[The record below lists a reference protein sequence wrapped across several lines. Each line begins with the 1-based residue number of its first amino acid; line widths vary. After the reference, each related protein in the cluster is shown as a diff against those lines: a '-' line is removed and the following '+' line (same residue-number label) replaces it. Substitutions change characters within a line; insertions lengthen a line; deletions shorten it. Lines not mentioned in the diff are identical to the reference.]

1 MLVTTNIYLKEEENA
16 FFFFLLCTSF
26 EIYGHYITIC
36 TIFQIEHTVK
46 KNKNRTYI
54 LHHLGHKET

>member
-46 KNKNRTYI
+46 KNKIEHIYCI
-54 LHHLGHKET
+54 I